1 MRPAC
6 ERDTHTDTDSGT
18 YAEIEEGVYAHR
30 HKFGDKRRL
39 RHCYTRC
46 DLCVRE
52 ICTQTQIQTQTQT
65 QTQRKG
71 DTHTDTDLDTD
82 ADTDIV
88 TRDVT

>member
-1 MRPAC
+1 M
-6 ERDTHTDTDSGT
+6 EE
-18 YAEIEEGVYAHR
+18 EIYAHR
-30 HKFGDKRRL
+30 HRFGDRRRL

-52 ICTQTQIQTQTQT
+52 VCTQTQIQTQTQM
-65 QTQRKG
+65 QRKG

-88 TRDVT
+88 TSDVT